1 MLQLLD
7 IYAVFGL
14 SIVRLERGR
23 QSFSLEV
30 RNLMTDEVL
39 NSLQKIVN
47 ELSENMEQLENLIEE
62 RGVKVQET
70 FDESR
75 RAIEDLRT
83 LVQGNR
89 QLRVKGVVV
98 RLETLEDEVK
108 AINSERQ
115 SERDRLD
122 GMYRGIKLILGVL
135 SVTNAGAL
143 ITMLAQIF
151 K

>member
-1 MLQLLD
+1 
-7 IYAVFGL
+7 
-14 SIVRLERGR
+14 
-23 QSFSLEV
+23 
-30 RNLMTDEVL
+30 MTDEVL

-89 QLRVKGVVV
+89 HLRVKGVVV

-108 AINSERQ
+108 VINSERQ